1 MANEKELNERFQALE
16 KEKQLFFD
24 LAYKSY
30 NELASIADECKDREA
45 AHRISEAITPLG
57 MFIGRSEPRERPR

>member
-1 MANEKELNERFQALE
+1 MVNETEFQERVRELE

-30 NELASIADECKDREA
+30 NELAAIADECKDRDV
-45 AHRISEAITPLG
+45 AHRIGEAITPLG
-57 MFIGRSEPRERPR
+57 MFIGRSAPRERPR

>member
-1 MANEKELNERFQALE
+1 MPNEKELQERLQALE

-24 LAYKSY
+24 LAYRSY
-30 NELASIADECKDREA
+30 SELASIADECKDRKA

-57 MFIGRSEPRERPR
+57 LFMGRSAPRERPR